1 MSAMDARLAQGKP
14 VGLALWGTEPVQT
27 TVGHARLA
35 EQVGFESIWLTD
47 TQLICRELYVTLAA
61 CATATTRL
69 ALATG
74 VTVPRTRH
82 PSVTASGLATLNE
95 LSEGRAMAGL
105 SVGHSALRNIGQL
118 PTPIAELADYM
129 GTVRQLLDGG
139 TTHFE
144 SAAEG
149 SLTWLGQPAPVPLHI
164 AATGPRLTRAAAG
177 MADGVIL
184 LRGSA
189 IDLIETGMDLVEQGL
204 RDANRAAGSLQ
215 ITAWIYVG
223 LDGDAQRAHDQV
235 RARVAAVLRL
245 TDPACFEGQDRE
257 AVERLHRDYDMFAHA
272 QSMPAHATLVPERLI
287 NRYAIAGT
295 PDEVHARIAAL
306 LADPRID
313 RVVVSPQI
321 GTPDQPITHD
331 FISQFGETVLARL

>member
-1 MSAMDARLAQGKP
+1 MSEIDAGTSQRKP
-14 VGLALWGTEPVQT
+14 VGLALWGTERVQT
-27 TVGHARLA
+27 TVSHARLA

-69 ALATG
+69 RLATG

-82 PSVTASGLATLNE
+82 PSVTASALATLNE
-95 LSEGRAMAGL
+95 LSDGRAMAGI

-118 PTPIAELADYM
+118 PAPIAELADYV
-129 GTVRQLLDGG
+129 GTVRQLLDGQ
-139 TTHFE
+139 TARFE
-144 SAAEG
+144 TGAEG
-149 SLTWLGQPAPVPLHI
+149 AITWLGQPAPVPLHV

-184 LRGSA
+184 LQGSA
-189 IDLIETGMDLVEQGL
+189 LDLIEQGMELVDQGL
-204 RDANRAAGSLQ
+204 KDAGRAPGSVQ
-215 ITAWIYVG
+215 TTAWIYVG
-223 LDGDAQRAHDQV
+223 LDRDTQRAHDQV
-235 RARVAAVLRL
+235 RARVAAVLRM
-245 TDPACFEGQDRE
+245 TDPSRLEGQDRE
-257 AVERLHRDYDMFAHA
+257 AVERLHHDYDMFAHA
-272 QSMPAHATLVPERLI
+272 QTMPPHAALVPERLI
-287 NRYAIAGT
+287 NRYAVAGT
-295 PDEVHARIAAL
+295 PDEVHMRIAAL

-321 GTPDQPITHD
+321 GAPDLPITHD